1 MPCGGRPES
10 VNISNVGNLWDA
22 EGKPNFKYI
31 VEGGAY
37 SVSYRCATLIC
48 AVFCA
53 TANLFIT
60 QQARLA
66 LEKKGVILFKDAS
79 ANKGGVT
86 SSSLEV
92 LSGLSLTD
100 PEFLDLMTTQN
111 PEEGVSDFYANYVQE
126 IQRII
131 SMNAASEFNCIW
143 KESLASKKP
152 RAVLTDEVGQTLINL
167 QDQLEASDL
176 WSNVAARRAVLSLAI
191 PKTLLNQIGLD
202 GQCTG
207 AFVYD
212 PLIPEVYSTVLLKR
226 LPETYAKSL
235 FASYIASRT

>member
-1 MPCGGRPES
+1 M
-10 VNISNVGNLWDA
+10 
-22 EGKPNFKYI
+22 
-31 VEGGAY
+31 
-37 SVSYRCATLIC
+37 
-48 AVFCA
+48 
-53 TANLFIT
+53 T

-100 PEFLDLMTTQN
+100 AEFLDLMTTEN

-131 SMNAASEFNCIW
+131 SINAASEFNCIW
-143 KESLASKKP
+143 KESLASHKP

-167 QDQLEASDL
+167 QDQLEASEL
-176 WSNVAARRAVLSLAI
+176 WSNVPARQAVLSLAI
-191 PKTLLNQIGLD
+191 PKTLLNHVGLD
-202 GQCTG
+202 G
-207 AFVYD
+207 AA
-212 PLIPEVYSTVLLKR
+212 
-226 LPETYAKSL
+226 LPEGRH
-235 FASYIASRT
+235 I

>member
-1 MPCGGRPES
+1 MEADVQRPR
-10 VNISNVGNLWDA
+10 
-22 EGKPNFKYI
+22 P
-31 VEGGAY
+31 
-37 SVSYRCATLIC
+37 
-48 AVFCA
+48 
-53 TANLFIT
+53 ANLFMT

-100 PEFLDLMTTQN
+100 AEFLDLMTTEN

-131 SMNAASEFNCIW
+131 SINAASEFNCIW
-143 KESLASKKP
+143 KESLASHKP

-167 QDQLEASDL
+167 QDQLEASEL
-176 WSNVAARRAVLSLAI
+176 WSNVPARQAVLSLAI
-191 PKTLLNQIGLD
+191 PKTLLNHVGLD
-202 GQCTG
+202 GTAMQICQLVP
-207 AFVYD
+207 ADEVASSNSFAAASARNLREELVCKLH
-212 PLIPEVYSTVLLKR
+212 LISYVV
-226 LPETYAKSL
+226 SL
-235 FASYIASRT
+235 NSCLISC